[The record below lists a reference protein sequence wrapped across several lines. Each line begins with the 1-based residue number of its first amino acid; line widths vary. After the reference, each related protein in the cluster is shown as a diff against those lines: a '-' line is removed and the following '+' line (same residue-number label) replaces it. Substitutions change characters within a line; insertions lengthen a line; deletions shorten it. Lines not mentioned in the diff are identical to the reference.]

1 MNGNMKNI
9 FITILFFIL
18 LVAKTNAE
26 VKLPKFIADGMV
38 LQRNIPVKI
47 WGWANPGEK
56 VTVTF
61 LNKKYS
67 AVTDSKGN
75 WLVKLP
81 KLKPGGP
88 FELEVEGTNKII
100 IKNILVGDVWVCSG
114 QSNMQTTMA
123 RVRDLYEDEIA
134 NCENKMIRYFEVP
147 MKYEFNGPMD
157 DVQNGKWV
165 SPDPQSILNFS
176 AVAYFF
182 AKNIYEKFK
191 VPIGLINTAIGGA
204 PIEAYVSADVIKN
217 FHNYLP
223 AIEKFKDINNIQK
236 VFADNKKINDEWYS
250 ELMKDDLG
258 YSENEKRWYD
268 TSYIANDWTKIS
280 IPCFWDE
287 AGLKNINGSV
297 WFRKEFDIPESMA
310 GKSVR
315 LNLGRIVDSDS
326 AFVNGKFVGS
336 VSYQYP
342 PRIYKIPAGVLKAGK
357 NILVVRIVNN
367 AGRGGFIKDKPY
379 NIIADGQ
386 SIDLKGEWQYKVGA
400 EMKPM
405 PAQESVQ
412 NTATGFFNG
421 MIAPFLNYA
430 IKGVLWYQGESNTNR
445 AAEYK
450 KIFPAM
456 INDWRYKWNI
466 GTFPFLYVQLPNFM
480 ETNDQPVES
489 QWAELREAQLKT
501 LSVPKTGMAV
511 AIDLGE
517 WNDIHPWRKKE
528 VGDRLALLA
537 QGIAYGNKKI
547 VPSGPLYKSMKVEGN
562 KIILSFKNV
571 DGGLIAKG
579 GNELKYFA
587 IAGADKKFVWAKA
600 EIKNNK
606 VVVWNDEIKNPVAVR
621 YAWADNP
628 SGANLYNKEELP
640 ASPFRTDE

>member
-1 MNGNMKNI
+1 MNGKLKNI
-9 FITILFFIL
+9 FIAILFFAFLIS
-18 LVAKTNAE
+18 KTNGE
-26 VKLPKFIADGMV
+26 VKLPKLVADGMV
-38 LQRNIPVKI
+38 LQRNVPVKI
-47 WGWANPGEK
+47 WGWASPGEK
-56 VTVTF
+56 ITVSF
-61 LNKKYS
+61 LNKKFS
-67 AVTDSKGN
+67 ATSDTNGN
-75 WLVKLP
+75 WFVMLP

-88 FELEVEGTNKII
+88 FEMEIEGTNKII
-100 IKNILVGDVWVCSG
+100 IKNILIGDVWVCSG

-147 MKYEFNGPMD
+147 MKYEFNKPLD
-157 DVQNGKWV
+157 DVQNGSWV
-165 SPDPQSILNFS
+165 SPDPQSVLSFS
-176 AVAYFF
+176 ALAYFF
-182 AKNIYEKFK
+182 AKNIYEKYH
-191 VPIGLINTAIGGA
+191 VPIGLINTAVGGA

-217 FHNYLP
+217 FPNYLP
-223 AIEKFKDINNIQK
+223 AIEKFKDNNNIKK

-250 ELMKDDLG
+250 ELMKKDLG
-258 YSENEKRWYD
+258 YSKNEKRWYD
-268 TSYIANDWTKIS
+268 TAYNANDWSTMN

-287 AGLKNINGSV
+287 AGLNNVNGSV
-297 WFRKEFDIPESMA
+297 WFRKEFDVPESMV
-310 GKSVR
+310 GKTVR

-342 PRIYKIPAGVLKAGK
+342 PRIYKIPSGVLKAGK

-386 SIDLKGEWQYKVGA
+386 TIDLKGEWQYKIGA
-400 EMKPM
+400 EMNPM
-405 PAQESVQ
+405 PWQESVQ

-421 MIAPFLNYA
+421 MIAPLLNYSMT
-430 IKGVLWYQGESNTNR
+430 GVLWYQGESNTNR
-445 AAEYK
+445 ASEYQ

-456 INDWRYKWNI
+456 INDWRYKWKL
-466 GTFPFLYVQLPNFM
+466 GTFPFLFVQLPNFM
-480 ETNDQPVES
+480 EAKEQPAES

-537 QGIAYGNKKI
+537 QSIAYGNKKI
-547 VPSGPLYKSMKVEGN
+547 VSSGPLYKSMKVQGN

-571 DGGLIAKG
+571 GGGLVAKDG
-579 GNELKYFA
+579 RELKYFS
-587 IAGADKKFVWAKA
+587 IAGKDKKFVWANA

-606 VVVWNDEIKNPVAVR
+606 VVVWCDEIKNPVAVR

-628 SGANLYNKEELP
+628 EGANLYNKEELP
-640 ASPFRTDE
+640 ASPFRTDK

>member
-1 MNGNMKNI
+1 MNSNLKNI
-9 FITILFFIL
+9 FITILFFTL
-18 LVAKTNAE
+18 LVAQTNAE

-47 WGWANPGEK
+47 WGWANSGEK
-56 VTVTF
+56 VTITF

-75 WLVKLP
+75 WLVTLP

-123 RVRDLYEDEIA
+123 RVRDLYEDVIA
-134 NCENKMIRYFEVP
+134 NSENKMIRYFEVP
-147 MKYEFNGPMD
+147 MKYEFNGPLN

-182 AKNIYEKFK
+182 AKNIYEKYK

-217 FHNYLP
+217 FPNYLP

-250 ELMKDDLG
+250 ELMKKDLG
-258 YSENEKRWYD
+258 YSGNEKKWYD
-268 TSYIANDWTKIS
+268 TSYNANDWSKIS
-280 IPCFWDE
+280 VPCFWDE

-342 PRIYKIPAGVLKAGK
+342 PRIYKIPAGVLKTGK

-379 NIIADGQ
+379 NIILDGQ
-386 SIDLKGEWQYKVGA
+386 SIDLKGEWQYKIGA

-405 PAQESVQ
+405 PVQESVQ

-421 MIAPFLNYA
+421 MIAPLLNYA

-456 INDWRYKWNI
+456 INDWRHKWNI

-537 QGIAYGNKKI
+537 QSIAYGNKKI
-547 VPSGPLYKSMKVEGN
+547 VPSGPLYKSMKLERN

-628 SGANLYNKEELP
+628 DGANLYNKEELP